1 MRSLNLRSFAH
12 KLSLPPISP
21 GEAVSASLHTVLFM
35 VKKISECLRN
45 ILRET
50 VNVITSVRLCVVVV
64 QA

>member
-1 MRSLNLRSFAH
+1 MRSSAH

-21 GEAVSASLHTVLFM
+21 GKAVSASLHTVLFL
-35 VKKISECLRN
+35 VTKVSERLRN